1 MKKKIYIGI
10 GIAIFIGLVAEAW
23 HWLNQLP
30 EVRLALVD
38 EDKKPT
44 PVTNDWRVALLET
57 VKLTPKEGIKQS
69 VEIHFERFDLNRI
82 SGEVS
87 PVAEATARFNWPLD
101 LLKPPENA
109 PASADHLRIKHLPE
123 QLTYWQVRGTKKI
136 IIPVAVM
143 GRYGLAAGFLAI
155 KLPEKTI
162 AGVRFYH
169 SEDSPELGQSVLLP
183 DFGERFIGK
192 QLFDDRNRFALK
204 IVQPAK
210 TGQKNHHDGFTVD
223 GISGATITSSG
234 IEKAFK
240 FWTGK
245 DAYGS
250 LL

>member
-1 MKKKIYIGI
+1 M
-10 GIAIFIGLVAEAW
+10 
-23 HWLNQLP
+23 
-30 EVRLALVD
+30 RLALVD
-38 EDKKPT
+38 EDKKPI
-44 PVTNDWRVALLET
+44 PVTNDWRIALLET
-57 VKLTPKEGIKQS
+57 VNLTPKEGIKQS
-69 VEIHFERFDLNRI
+69 VEAHFERFDLNRI

-123 QLTYWQVRGTKKI
+123 QLTYWQVRGVNKI

-169 SEDSPELGQSVLLP
+169 TEDSPG
-183 DFGERFIGK
+183 R
-192 QLFDDRNRFALK
+192 ALK

-210 TGQKNHHDGFTVD
+210 AGQRNYHDGFTVD

-245 DAYGS
+245 EAYGS